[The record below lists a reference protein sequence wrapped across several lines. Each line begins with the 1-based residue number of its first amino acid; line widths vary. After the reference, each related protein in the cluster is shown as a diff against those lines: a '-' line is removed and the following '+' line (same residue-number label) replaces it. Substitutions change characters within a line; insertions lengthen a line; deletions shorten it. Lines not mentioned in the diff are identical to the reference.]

1 MAGIPGVT
9 VGAVWFVF
17 AMLASAAKIAD
28 VSCAGAAAGWVRGC
42 WFKGMKSGAGEPS
55 GVVESVSMGE
65 MHQNSSAT
73 STCEDTNELPREEL
87 TFGEWRR

>member
-1 MAGIPGVT
+1 
-9 VGAVWFVF
+9 
-17 AMLASAAKIAD
+17 
-28 VSCAGAAAGWVRGC
+28 
-42 WFKGMKSGAGEPS
+42 MKSGAGEPS